1 MTKKLTI
8 EDKIASILA
17 WIDEM
22 PESAQL
28 YADWV
33 DDGRDYHHI
42 AFTDRVAELKV
53 LATEYRRNE
62 NDD

>member
-28 YADWV
+28 YADWA
-33 DDGRDYHHI
+33 DDGRDYCHI
-42 AFTDRVAELKV
+42 AFTDRVAELKL
-53 LATEYRRNE
+53 LAEDYKRVKNE
-62 NDD
+62 S